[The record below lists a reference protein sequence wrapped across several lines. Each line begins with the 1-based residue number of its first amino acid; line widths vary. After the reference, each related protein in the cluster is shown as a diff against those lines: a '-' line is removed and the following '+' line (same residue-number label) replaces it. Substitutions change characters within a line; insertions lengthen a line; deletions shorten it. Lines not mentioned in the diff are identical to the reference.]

1 MLNSHGGIYQKPGQL
16 LAQIDQNKIT
26 YNVLDKSMSEDNIL
40 FHLLTHPS
48 SMCMSINGDFILH
61 GSAIEIDGKAYLF
74 LGPSGIGKS
83 YIAGMLM
90 TEGSLISEDI
100 LRIRFVENKAIVYS
114 SFPILKLSSD
124 FFKKNILDSSRSF
137 KIKGDRR
144 ERNAYMIDKFKY
156 DSETEIASLFFCINN
171 DSNQIIPVEGGEA
184 LKLIMY
190 NSICPIP
197 RNKDAC
203 MEKKLLSN
211 IGKLLSLVPVYKL
224 YKEKRWAK
232 NIFLHFLKHA

>member
-1 MLNSHGGIYQKPGQL
+1 TFSSPVHSDYLEISKCSPDIYLESKPDLSFNELNPNKIYSLLNSHGGIYQKPGQL

-144 ERNAYMIDKFKY
+144 E
-156 DSETEIASLFFCINN
+156 
-171 DSNQIIPVEGGEA
+171 
-184 LKLIMY
+184 
-190 NSICPIP
+190 
-197 RNKDAC
+197 
-203 MEKKLLSN
+203 
-211 IGKLLSLVPVYKL
+211 
-224 YKEKRWAK
+224 
-232 NIFLHFLKHA
+232 